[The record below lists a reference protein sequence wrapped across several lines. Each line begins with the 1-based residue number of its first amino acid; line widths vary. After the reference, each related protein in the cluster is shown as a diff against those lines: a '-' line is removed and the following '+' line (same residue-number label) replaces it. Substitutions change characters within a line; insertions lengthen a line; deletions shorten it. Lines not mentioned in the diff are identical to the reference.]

1 MPPEVT
7 TAVAFYGAKTG
18 ALKDLLESVQA
29 ICAGKLGAGFRPY
42 TLDQVHS
49 TVVRLDGA
57 LHRPSGLIVNPHYLD
72 VAGVPRA
79 IDYARALQI
88 IAAHLTPPLGI
99 RIGGF
104 TPGRAASFSSRGQ
117 SPHERSFSAQGG
129 ALVLMGWPL
138 STVIN
143 GISDKPLDDLR
154 RRMNQANILHWYH
167 ESRDDVDNDA
177 HLVVGHYE
185 NSPPGDVAAAVGAVR
200 SYLSLR
206 PLEVELSCDRVAVV
220 ASDSPALAPAQVIGH
235 LPMDAGG
242 IARLYR

>member
-7 TAVAFYGAKTG
+7 TAVAFYGAKNG

-57 LHRPSGLIVNPHYLD
+57 LHAPSGLIVNPHYLD
-72 VAGVPRA
+72 VAGIPRA

-88 IAAHLTPPLGI
+88 ITSRLTPPLSV

-104 TPGRAASFSSRGQ
+104 TPGRAAAFSSRGQ

-129 ALVLMGWPL
+129 ALVLMGWPV

-143 GISDKPLDDLR
+143 GLSDKPLDDLR
-154 RRMNQANILHWYH
+154 RRMNDANILHWYH
-167 ESRDDVDNDA
+167 RSWDDVDNDA

-185 NSPPGDVAAAVGAVR
+185 NSPPRDVAAAVGAVR
-200 SYLSLR
+200 GYLSRR
-206 PLEVELSCDRVAVV
+206 PLEAEISCDHVAVI
-220 ASDSPALAPAQVIGH
+220 ASDSPTLAPAQVIGH
-235 LPMDAGG
+235 LPMDADA
-242 IARLYR
+242 IARLHR